1 MSLTANLKS
10 FVHQNIL
17 LMLWALARMSISKMS
32 VEPLSANSV
41 LVPADPI
48 TFIGSR
54 GDAAMLQ
61 AVIAKLR
68 KANRISQCY
77 VATTNR
83 SADELAQSMG
93 MRSFRVWG
101 GPLMPLRFSRFL
113 AGNRPTLGFVTGAD
127 IMDGHYSPVMSLRMI
142 IAADLLARWGAKTI
156 FVGFSLNKKPS
167 RLVRYAFRKLHHDV
181 RVNLRD
187 PLSWS
192 RFEALSARPGHLVAD
207 SAFLLEPATELS
219 KLAATAASWM
229 QQRRD
234 AGRQVVILNLHPM
247 LFSAGKVSAAMPKLM
262 ASMLRTMAA
271 LTEKHG
277 LSWLLLPHDNRP
289 SSGDMTTL
297 AALAEKIDASL
308 RDQVFLVEEPP
319 SAAEI
324 KAIAKHADG
333 AVTGRMHLAI
343 AALGQTTPVM
353 AFAYQDKFAGLLQHF
368 QMPEWLVLDAESAT
382 DPDYLIARVERFVTQ
397 LPALRAEVEMHL
409 PAVTAAANATFDGLF
424 HE

>member
-1 MSLTANLKS
+1 MLDAVTTTVCNRLPKS
-10 FVHQNIL
+10 TVSVACSGVKASNICQT
-17 LMLWALARMSISKMS
+17 RHYS
-32 VEPLSANSV
+32 
-41 LVPADPI
+41 
-48 TFIGSR
+48 
-54 GDAAMLQ
+54 
-61 AVIAKLR
+61 
-68 KANRISQCY
+68 
-77 VATTNR
+77 
-83 SADELAQSMG
+83 
-93 MRSFRVWG
+93 SFPVWG
-101 GPLMPLRFSRFL
+101 GALMPLRFARNIS
-113 AGNRPTLGFVTGAD
+113 NIRPAIGLVIGAD
-127 IMDGHYSPVMSLRMI
+127 IMDGHYSPVLSLRML
-142 IAADLLARWGAKTI
+142 IAADLLSRSGARTSFI
-156 FVGFSLNKKPS
+156 GFSLNDTTAP
-167 RLVRYAFRKLHHDV
+167 LVKHAFRHLDSRV
-181 RVNLRD
+181 RINLRD
-187 PLSWS
+187 PISKM
-192 RFEALSARPGHLVAD
+192 RFERFAGRKGHLVAD
-207 SAFLLEPATELS
+207 SAFLLKPATELS
-219 KLAATAASWM
+219 ALAAAAIAWM